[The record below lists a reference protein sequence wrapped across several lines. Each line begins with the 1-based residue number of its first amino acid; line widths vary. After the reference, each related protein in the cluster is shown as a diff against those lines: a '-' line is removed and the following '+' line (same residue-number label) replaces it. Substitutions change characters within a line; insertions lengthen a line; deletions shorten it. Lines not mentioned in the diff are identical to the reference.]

1 MRNPFA
7 FIRVWVKDWR
17 HFDLGMIDWY
27 EISSWPRELRAIALI
42 SFVLLFLS
50 LLGFFILEG
59 QIDELSD
66 EKNKELFL
74 KNEYQVKYVRAADL
88 TRLKQQFRRVQTNFQ
103 DLVDQ
108 LPSETEVPALIED
121 VTRAG
126 VNNGLVFKKIELMH
140 EVQKDFYIELPIT
153 IEVSGSYH
161 DLATFVSGV
170 SSLSRIVTL
179 HDFTITSEKNT
190 SDQLSMVILAKTY
203 RYIDIE
209 KNPLRVVH

>member
-1 MRNPFA
+1 
-7 FIRVWVKDWR
+7 
-17 HFDLGMIDWY
+17 MIY
-27 EISSWPRELRAIALI
+27 VVLILIKITAIKI
-42 SFVLLFLS
+42 FFVLLFLS